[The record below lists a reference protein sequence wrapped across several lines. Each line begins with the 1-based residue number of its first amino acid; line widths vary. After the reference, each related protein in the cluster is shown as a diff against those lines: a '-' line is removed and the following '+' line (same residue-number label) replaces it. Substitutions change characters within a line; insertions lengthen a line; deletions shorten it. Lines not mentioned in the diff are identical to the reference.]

1 MEGSQ
6 TYRGYTVTNAYL
18 DYVEPDE
25 NGQLHRL
32 EVTFDQA
39 EPGRAPQLIGAVWQH
54 IQACDFQIFSTIQK
68 TSKAAK
74 SFRQTC
80 WTTPAA

>member
-1 MEGSQ
+1 MQAYRRQLYFYKLLVEGSQ

-32 EVTFDQA
+32 EVTLTK
-39 EPGRAPQLIGAVWQH
+39 R
-54 IQACDFQIFSTIQK
+54 S
-68 TSKAAK
+68 
-74 SFRQTC
+74 
-80 WTTPAA
+80 WTA